1 MLNPYSY
8 LTPIKTGSNREGIGF
23 KEEDIRKAIIMGAAN
38 WALINSRPIG
48 SNIKTYE
55 GIYIMS
61 DVEEAYKNANDVIG
75 KAQDQYN
82 KIVQSFRGSIKNDLT
97 SISSS
102 ADKTVKECEKIQKS
116 YVAVAELLTTDK
128 MEQAIKNAERLANA
142 LSVLAEVKS
151 TELNLTLLDKGAK

>member
-23 KEEDIRKAIIMGAAN
+23 KEEDIRKAIIMGAAD

-48 SNIKTYE
+48 SNIKPYE

-128 MEQAIKNAERLANA
+128 MEQAKIGRAH
-142 LSVLAEVKS
+142 V
-151 TELNLTLLDKGAK
+151 